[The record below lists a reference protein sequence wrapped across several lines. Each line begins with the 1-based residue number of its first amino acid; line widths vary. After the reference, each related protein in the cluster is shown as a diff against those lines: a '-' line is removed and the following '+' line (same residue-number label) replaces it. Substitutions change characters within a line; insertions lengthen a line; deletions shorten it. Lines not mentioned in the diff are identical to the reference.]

1 MDLLGSVQIS
11 THIMFGHA
19 FRSGR
24 SAYYICTKGILQ
36 IPLGSFHS
44 PLLARPSMQDPTK
57 VCLSI
62 SNSGSF

>member
-1 MDLLGSVQIS
+1 MDLPGSVQIS

-19 FRSGR
+19 LQSGCSVCYAKKR
-24 SAYYICTKGILQ
+24 IVQ

-44 PLLARPSMQDPTK
+44 PLLARPSMQEPTK

-62 SNSGSF
+62 SNSGCF